1 MIPFLF
7 RVKEGR
13 KGKAG
18 DEKMTEIREIRPLER
33 VNAELQVPGSKS
45 YTQRA
50 LVIASLADGKSIL
63 RNTLVAED
71 TTHLVEALRL
81 LGAQIVT
88 SGQDLIVTGTG
99 GRIVN
104 PGRELFLGNNGT
116 AMRFLVSIAALGSG
130 DITLT
135 GDPRLCERPLQ
146 PLLEAI
152 GSLGVSSTCRLTGGY
167 PPVTVHGGTLRGG
180 RVLFQD
186 IESSQYVSS
195 ILIAAPYAAGDVEVE
210 IRGSAV
216 SRPYVE
222 MTQAVMKSFGVP
234 VEKHDESCFSIT
246 SGHRY
251 RGCRYL
257 VEGDLSSASYFF
269 LAAALCGGTVR
280 VTNTNFWTHQGD
292 VRFLR
297 YLKELG
303 CGVAAT
309 DRWIEVSGGKLIAG
323 DFTASM
329 EDLPDM
335 VPTLAVLAALR
346 PGRTII
352 RNVAHL
358 RIKESNRL
366 EALVTELAKT
376 GIRAEETGDG
386 LVITGGTPRGAEI
399 STYNDHRIAMSFAVL
414 GLCVPGMRI
423 RNPDCV
429 GKSFPGF
436 WEELGKLY
444 QTS

>member
-1 MIPFLF
+1 MAEVI
-7 RVKEGR
+7 
-13 KGKAG
+13 
-18 DEKMTEIREIRPLER
+18 EIRPLAR

-45 YTQRA
+45 YSQRA

-63 RNTLVAED
+63 RNTLVSED
-71 TTHLVEALRL
+71 THHLVEALRL
-81 LGAQIVT
+81 LGAGIVA
-88 SGQDLIVTGTG
+88 SDRDMIVTGTG
-99 GRIVN
+99 GRIGN
-104 PGRELFLGNNGT
+104 PGKDLFLGNNGT
-116 AMRFLVSIAALGSG
+116 AMRFLVGVAALASG

-152 GSLGVSSTCRLTGGY
+152 GGLGVPSTCRRNGGF
-167 PPVTVHGGTLRGG
+167 PPVTVHGGALHGG
-180 RVLFQD
+180 RVLFRD

-195 ILIAAPYAAGDVEVE
+195 ILIAAPYAAGDVEVQ
-210 IRGSAV
+210 ISGSSV

-222 MTQAVMKSFGVP
+222 MTLATMKTFGVP
-234 VEKHDESCFSIT
+234 VEKRGENLFAVT
-246 SGHRY
+246 GRQRY

-269 LAAALCGGTVR
+269 LAAALCGGSVR

-309 DRWIEVSGGKLIAG
+309 DHWIEVSGGKLPAG
-323 DFTASM
+323 DFSASM

-335 VPTLAVLAALR
+335 VPTMAVLAALR

-358 RIKESNRL
+358 RLKESNRL
-366 EALVTELAKT
+366 EALVRELAKT

-399 STYNDHRIAMSFAVL
+399 ETYNDHRIAMSFAVL
-414 GLCVPGMRI
+414 GLCAPGMRI
-423 RNPDCV
+423 RNPGCV

-436 WEELGKLY
+436 WDEFEKLY
-444 QTS
+444 QAS

>member
-1 MIPFLF
+1 
-7 RVKEGR
+7 
-13 KGKAG
+13 
-18 DEKMTEIREIRPLER
+18 MTR
-33 VNAELQVPGSKS
+33 
-45 YTQRA
+45 
-50 LVIASLADGKSIL
+50 
-63 RNTLVAED
+63 
-71 TTHLVEALRL
+71 
-81 LGAQIVT
+81 
-88 SGQDLIVTGTG
+88 
-99 GRIVN
+99 
-104 PGRELFLGNNGT
+104 
-116 AMRFLVSIAALGSG
+116 
-130 DITLT
+130 
-135 GDPRLCERPLQ
+135 
-146 PLLEAI
+146 
-152 GSLGVSSTCRLTGGY
+152 
-167 PPVTVHGGTLRGG
+167 
-180 RVLFQD
+180 
-186 IESSQYVSS
+186 
-195 ILIAAPYAAGDVEVE
+195 
-210 IRGSAV
+210 
-216 SRPYVE
+216 
-222 MTQAVMKSFGVP
+222 AVMKTFGVT
-234 VEKHDESCFSIT
+234 VEKHDENHFSIKG
-246 SGHRY
+246 GHRY

-309 DRWIEVSGGKLIAG
+309 DRWIEVSGGRLIAG

-399 STYNDHRIAMSFAVL
+399 ETYNDHRIAMSFAVL

-436 WEELGKLY
+436 WEEMGKLY
-444 QTS
+444 

>member
-1 MIPFLF
+1 MAE
-7 RVKEGR
+7 V
-13 KGKAG
+13 
-18 DEKMTEIREIRPLER
+18 MEIRPLER

-50 LVIASLADGKSIL
+50 LVIASLAEGKSLL
-63 RNTLVAED
+63 RNALVAED
-71 TTHLVEALRL
+71 TDHLVKALRL
-81 LGAQIVT
+81 LGAQIVH
-88 SGQDLIVTGTG
+88 SAQDVIVTGTG
-99 GRIVN
+99 GRIEN

-116 AMRFLVSIAALGSG
+116 AMRFLAGVAALGPG
-130 DITLT
+130 EITLT

-152 GSLGVSSTCRLTGGY
+152 GSLGVSSTCGRAGGF

-180 RVLFQD
+180 RVLFRD

-195 ILIAAPYAAGDVEVE
+195 ILLAAPYAAGDVEVE
-210 IRGSAV
+210 IAGSSV

-222 MTQAVMKSFGVP
+222 MTLAAMKAFGVT
-234 VEKHDESCFSIT
+234 VEKRGENLFSVR
-246 SGHRY
+246 SGNRY

-309 DRWIEVSGGKLIAG
+309 DQWIEVSGGRLTAG
-323 DFTASM
+323 DFSASM

-366 EALVTELAKT
+366 EALVTELTKT

-386 LVITGGTPRGAEI
+386 LVITGGMPRGAEI
-399 STYNDHRIAMSFAVL
+399 ETYNDHRIAMSFAVL
-414 GLCVPGMRI
+414 GLRVPGMRI
-423 RNPDCV
+423 RNPGCV

-436 WEELGKLY
+436 WAELEKLY
-444 QTS
+444 KTA

>member
-1 MIPFLF
+1 MSE
-7 RVKEGR
+7 VK
-13 KGKAG
+13 
-18 DEKMTEIREIRPLER
+18 EIRPLTR

-45 YTQRA
+45 YSQRA
-50 LVIASLADGKSIL
+50 LVIASLAEGKSIL
-63 RNTLVAED
+63 RNTLVSED
-71 TTHLVEALRL
+71 TQHLVEALRL
-81 LGAQIVT
+81 LGAGIVA
-88 SGQDLIVTGTG
+88 SDRDMIVTGTG
-99 GRIVN
+99 GRIGN
-104 PGRELFLGNNGT
+104 PDTELFLGNNGT
-116 AMRFLVSIAALGSG
+116 AMRFLVGVAALATG
-130 DITLT
+130 DVTLT

-152 GSLGVSSTCRLTGGY
+152 GGLGVPSTCRRAGGF
-167 PPVTVHGGTLRGG
+167 PPVTVHGGSLRGG
-180 RVLFQD
+180 RVLFRD

-195 ILIAAPYAAGDVEVE
+195 ILIAAPYAAGDVEVQ
-210 IRGSAV
+210 ISGSSV

-222 MTQAVMKSFGVP
+222 MTLATMNAFGVT
-234 VEKHDESCFSIT
+234 VEKRSENLFAIT
-246 SGHRY
+246 GGHRY

-280 VTNTNFWTHQGD
+280 VTNTSFRTHQGD
-292 VRFLR
+292 VQLLR

-303 CGVAAT
+303 CGVEAA
-309 DRWIEVSGGKLIAG
+309 DHWIAVSGGKLSDG
-323 DFTASM
+323 DFSVSM

-335 VPTLAVLAALR
+335 VPTMAVLAALR

-366 EALVTELAKT
+366 EALVRELAKT

-386 LVITGGTPRGAEI
+386 LVITGGKPQGAEI
-399 STYNDHRIAMSFAVL
+399 ETYNDHRIAMSFAVL
-414 GLCVPGMRI
+414 GLRAPGMRI
-423 RNPDCV
+423 RNPGCV

-436 WEELGKLY
+436 WDEFEKLY
-444 QTS
+444 QAS

>member
-1 MIPFLF
+1 
-7 RVKEGR
+7 
-13 KGKAG
+13 
-18 DEKMTEIREIRPLER
+18 MTDIKEIRPLAR

-45 YTQRA
+45 YSQRA
-50 LVIASLADGKSIL
+50 LVIASLADGKSML
-63 RNTLVAED
+63 RNALVAED
-71 TTHLVEALRL
+71 TTQLVEALQL
-81 LGAQIVT
+81 LGAQIVS
-88 SGQDLIVTGTG
+88 SGQDMIVTGTG
-99 GRIVN
+99 GRIRN
-104 PGRELFLGNNGT
+104 PGRELYLGNNGT
-116 AMRFLVSIAALGSG
+116 AMRFLVSVAALGSG

-146 PLLEAI
+146 PLLEGI
-152 GSLGVSSTCRLTGGY
+152 RSLGVSSTCRHNGGF
-167 PPVTVHGGTLRGG
+167 PPVIVHGGKLRGG
-180 RVLFQD
+180 RVIFRD

-195 ILIAAPYAAGDVEVE
+195 ILIAAPYAAEDVDVE

-222 MTQAVMKSFGVP
+222 MTQAVMKAFGVP
-234 VEKHDESCFSIT
+234 VEKHDENHFSIKG
-246 SGHRY
+246 GHRY

-269 LAAALCGGTVR
+269 LAAAICGGTVR

-303 CGVAAT
+303 CRVTAT
-309 DRWIEVSGGKLIAG
+309 DQWIEVSGGNLTAG
-323 DFTASM
+323 DFSAPM

-346 PGRTII
+346 PGRTVI

-366 EALVTELAKT
+366 EALVTELTKT

-399 STYNDHRIAMSFAVL
+399 ETYNDHRIAMSFAIL
-414 GLCVPGMRI
+414 GLAAPGMRI

-436 WEELGKLY
+436 WDELEKLY
-444 QTS
+444 RPI

>member
-1 MIPFLF
+1 MS
-7 RVKEGR
+7 
-13 KGKAG
+13 
-18 DEKMTEIREIRPLER
+18 T
-33 VNAELQVPGSKS
+33 
-45 YTQRA
+45 
-50 LVIASLADGKSIL
+50 L
-63 RNTLVAED
+63 RNTLVSDD
-71 TTHLVEALRL
+71 TRHLMEALRN
-81 LGAQIVT
+81 LGAGIVS
-88 SGQDLIVTGTG
+88 SGNDVIVTGTG
-99 GRIVN
+99 GRIRK
-104 PGRELFLGNNGT
+104 PERELHLGNNGT
-116 AMRFLVSIAALGSG
+116 ALRFLIGVAALGPG
-130 DITLT
+130 EITLT
-135 GDPRLCERPLQ
+135 GDPRLCERPVR
-146 PLLEAI
+146 PLLEGI
-152 GSLGVSSTCRLTGGY
+152 RSLGVSSTCRFTEGY
-167 PPVTVHGGTLRGG
+167 PPVTVQGGTLRGG
-180 RVLFQD
+180 RVIFQD

-195 ILIAAPYAAGDVEVE
+195 VLIAAPHAAGDVEVE

-234 VEKHDESCFSIT
+234 VEKRNENLFAVKG
-246 SGHRY
+246 GHRY

-280 VTNTNFWTHQGD
+280 VANTNFWTHQGD

-309 DRWIEVSGGKLIAG
+309 DQWIEVSGGKLAGG

-335 VPTLAVLAALR
+335 VPTLAVLAAVR

-352 RNVAHL
+352 RKVAHL

-366 EALVTELAKT
+366 EALVTELTKT

-386 LVITGGTPRGAEI
+386 LVITGGAPRGAEI
-399 STYNDHRIAMSFAVL
+399 ETYNDHRIAMSFAVL
-414 GLCVPGMRI
+414 GLAVPGMRI
-423 RNPDCV
+423 RNPGCV

-436 WEELGKLY
+436 WEEMGKLY
-444 QTS
+444 RTQ

>member
-1 MIPFLF
+1 
-7 RVKEGR
+7 
-13 KGKAG
+13 
-18 DEKMTEIREIRPLER
+18 MTEIKEIRPLTR

-50 LVIASLADGKSIL
+50 LVIASLADGKSML
-63 RNTLVAED
+63 RNALVAED

-81 LGAQIVT
+81 LGAQIVS
-88 SGQDLIVTGTG
+88 SGQDMIVTGTG
-99 GRIVN
+99 GRIQN
-104 PGRELFLGNNGT
+104 PGRELYLGNNGT
-116 AMRFLVSIAALGSG
+116 AMRFLVSVAALASG

-146 PLLEAI
+146 PLLEGI
-152 GSLGVSSTCRLTGGY
+152 RSLGVSSTCRLNGGL

-180 RVLFQD
+180 RVIFRD

-222 MTQAVMKSFGVP
+222 MTQAVMKAFGVP
-234 VEKHDESCFSIT
+234 VEKHDENHFSIKG
-246 SGHRY
+246 GHRY

-269 LAAALCGGTVR
+269 LAAAICGGTVR

-303 CGVAAT
+303 CGVTAT
-309 DRWIEVSGGKLIAG
+309 DQWIEVSGGNLTAG
-323 DFTASM
+323 DFSAPM

-346 PGRTII
+346 PGRTVI

-366 EALVTELAKT
+366 EALVTELTKT

-399 STYNDHRIAMSFAVL
+399 ETYNDHRIAMSFAIL
-414 GLCVPGMRI
+414 GLAAPGMRI

-436 WEELGKLY
+436 WAELDKLY
-444 QTS
+444 QTT

>member
-1 MIPFLF
+1 MAE
-7 RVKEGR
+7 V
-13 KGKAG
+13 
-18 DEKMTEIREIRPLER
+18 MEIRPLAR

-63 RNTLVAED
+63 RNTLVSED
-71 TTHLVEALRL
+71 THHLVEALRL
-81 LGAQIVT
+81 LGAGIVT
-88 SGQDLIVTGTG
+88 SDRDMIVTGTG
-99 GRIVN
+99 GRIQS

-116 AMRFLVSIAALGSG
+116 AMRFLVGVAALGSG

-152 GSLGVSSTCRLTGGY
+152 GSLGVPSTCRRTGGF

-180 RVLFQD
+180 RVLFRD

-210 IRGSAV
+210 IRRLQRVTPLCGDD
-216 SRPYVE
+216 
-222 MTQAVMKSFGVP
+222 P
-234 VEKHDESCFSIT
+234 VGDESLRGPRGEARENRFAVK
-246 SGHRY
+246 SGQRY

-309 DRWIEVSGGKLIAG
+309 DQWIEVSGGSSSRAISRPPWR
-323 DFTASM
+323 TC
-329 EDLPDM
+329 
-335 VPTLAVLAALR
+335 PTWCPPWPSLR
-346 PGRTII
+346 PCARDGPSSAMWRTFAS
-352 RNVAHL
+352 R
-358 RIKESNRL
+358 
-366 EALVTELAKT
+366 
-376 GIRAEETGDG
+376 RATAW
-386 LVITGGTPRGAEI
+386 RR
-399 STYNDHRIAMSFAVL
+399 S
-414 GLCVPGMRI
+414 
-423 RNPDCV
+423 
-429 GKSFPGF
+429 
-436 WEELGKLY
+436 
-444 QTS
+444 

>member
-1 MIPFLF
+1 M
-7 RVKEGR
+7 
-13 KGKAG
+13 
-18 DEKMTEIREIRPLER
+18 
-33 VNAELQVPGSKS
+33 
-45 YTQRA
+45 
-50 LVIASLADGKSIL
+50 
-63 RNTLVAED
+63 
-71 TTHLVEALRL
+71 
-81 LGAQIVT
+81 
-88 SGQDLIVTGTG
+88 IVTGTG
-99 GRIVN
+99 GRIGN
-104 PGRELFLGNNGT
+104 PGRELYLGNNGT
-116 AMRFLVSIAALGSG
+116 AMRFLVGVAALGSG

-152 GSLGVSSTCRLTGGY
+152 GSLGVSSTCRRAGGF

-180 RVLFQD
+180 RVVFRD

-210 IRGSAV
+210 IRGSVV

-222 MTQAVMKSFGVP
+222 MTLATMKAFGVP
-234 VEKHDESCFSIT
+234 VEKRSENLFAVK
-246 SGHRY
+246 SGQRY

-280 VTNTNFWTHQGD
+280 VANTNFRTHQGD

-309 DRWIEVSGGKLIAG
+309 DQWIEVSGGKLIEG
-323 DFTASM
+323 DFTVSM

-366 EALVTELAKT
+366 EALVTGADEDGHPGRGNRRRSRHHGRHAARRRDRDLQRSPDRHELC
-376 GIRAEETGDG
+376 RAGAPCPRHADPQPRLRREILPRLLGRAREAVSNHLTSPFRK
-386 LVITGGTPRGAEI
+386 GG
-399 STYNDHRIAMSFAVL
+399 
-414 GLCVPGMRI
+414 
-423 RNPDCV
+423 
-429 GKSFPGF
+429 
-436 WEELGKLY
+436 
-444 QTS
+444 

>member
-1 MIPFLF
+1 MND
-7 RVKEGR
+7 VK
-13 KGKAG
+13 
-18 DEKMTEIREIRPLER
+18 EIRPLKR
-33 VNAELQVPGSKS
+33 VNASVQVPGSKS
-45 YTQRA
+45 YSQRA
-50 LVIASLADGKSIL
+50 LIVASLADGKSML

-81 LGAQIVT
+81 LGAQIVS
-88 SGQDLIVTGTG
+88 SGQDVIVTGTG
-99 GRIVN
+99 GRIQN
-104 PGRELFLGNNGT
+104 PGRELYLGNNGT
-116 AMRFLVSIAALGSG
+116 AMRFLVSVAALGSG

-146 PLLEAI
+146 PLLEGI
-152 GSLGVSSTCRLTGGY
+152 RSLGVSSTCRHTGGF
-167 PPVTVHGGTLRGG
+167 PPVIVHGGTLRGG
-180 RVLFQD
+180 RVIFRD

-210 IRGSAV
+210 IRGSTV

-222 MTQAVMKSFGVP
+222 MTQAVMKAFGVP
-234 VEKHDESCFSIT
+234 VEKHDENHFSVK

-309 DRWIEVSGGKLIAG
+309 DQWIEVSGGRLIEG

-366 EALVTELAKT
+366 EALVTELTKT

-386 LVITGGTPRGAEI
+386 LVITGGTPRGVEI
-399 STYNDHRIAMSFAVL
+399 ETYNDHRIAMSFAVL

-436 WEELGKLY
+436 WEEMGNLY
-444 QTS
+444 

>member
-1 MIPFLF
+1 
-7 RVKEGR
+7 
-13 KGKAG
+13 
-18 DEKMTEIREIRPLER
+18 MTEIREIRPLDR
-33 VNAELQVPGSKS
+33 VNATVRVPGSKS

-50 LVIASLADGKSIL
+50 LVIALLAEGKSTL
-63 RNTLVAED
+63 RNILVSDD
-71 TTHLVEALRL
+71 TQHLMEALRH
-81 LGAQIVT
+81 LGAGIVS
-88 SGQDLIVTGTG
+88 SGDEVIVTGTG
-99 GRIVN
+99 GRVCN
-104 PGRELFLGNNGT
+104 PGRELSLGNNGT
-116 AMRFLVSIAALGSG
+116 ALRFLISVAALGSG

-135 GDPRLCERPLQ
+135 GDRRLCERPVL
-146 PLLEAI
+146 PLLE
-152 GSLGVSSTCRLTGGY
+152 GLRSLGVSSTCRFTEGF
-167 PPVTVHGGTLRGG
+167 PPVTVHGGSLQGG
-180 RVLFQD
+180 RVVFQD

-195 ILIAAPYAAGDVEVE
+195 VLISAPHASGDVDVE

-222 MTQAVMKSFGVP
+222 MTQAVMKVFGVS
-234 VEKHDESCFSIT
+234 VEKRNENLLAVKG
-246 SGHRY
+246 GHRY
-251 RGCRYL
+251 RGCHYL

-280 VTNTNFWTHQGD
+280 VMNTNFWTHQGD

-297 YLKELG
+297 HLKELG

-309 DRWIEVSGGKLIAG
+309 DQWIEVSGGKLAEG

-335 VPTLAVLAALR
+335 VPTLAVLAAVR

-366 EALVTELAKT
+366 EALVRELTKT
-376 GIRAEETGDG
+376 GIQAEELEDG
-386 LVITGGTPRGAEI
+386 IVITGGTPHGAEI
-399 STYNDHRIAMSFAVL
+399 ETYNDHRIAMSFAVL
-414 GLCVPGMRI
+414 GLAVPGMRI
-423 RNPDCV
+423 RNPGCV

-444 QTS
+444 QRS

>member
-1 MIPFLF
+1 MAEVI
-7 RVKEGR
+7 
-13 KGKAG
+13 
-18 DEKMTEIREIRPLER
+18 EIRPLAR

-45 YTQRA
+45 YSQRA

-63 RNTLVAED
+63 RNTLVSED
-71 TTHLVEALRL
+71 THHLVEALRL
-81 LGAQIVT
+81 LGAGIVA
-88 SGQDLIVTGTG
+88 SDRDMIVTGTG
-99 GRIVN
+99 GRIGN
-104 PGRELFLGNNGT
+104 PGKDLFLGNNGT
-116 AMRFLVSIAALGSG
+116 AMRFLVGVAALASG

-152 GSLGVSSTCRLTGGY
+152 GGLGVPSTCRRNGGF
-167 PPVTVHGGTLRGG
+167 PPVTVHGGALHGG
-180 RVLFQD
+180 RVLFRD

-195 ILIAAPYAAGDVEVE
+195 ILIAAPYAAGDVEVQ
-210 IRGSAV
+210 ISGSSV

-222 MTQAVMKSFGVP
+222 MTLAAMKTFGVP
-234 VEKHDESCFSIT
+234 VEKRGENLFAVT
-246 SGHRY
+246 GRQRY

-280 VTNTNFWTHQGD
+280 VTNTNIRTHQGD
-292 VRFLR
+292 VQFLR

-303 CGVAAT
+303 CSVEAR
-309 DRWIEVSGGKLIAG
+309 DHWIEVSGGKLSDG
-323 DFTASM
+323 DFSVSM

-335 VPTLAVLAALR
+335 VPTMAVLAALR

-366 EALVTELAKT
+366 EALVRELAKT

-386 LVITGGTPRGAEI
+386 LVITGGKPHGAEI
-399 STYNDHRIAMSFAVL
+399 ETYNDHRIAMGFAVL
-414 GLCVPGMRI
+414 GLRAPGMRI
-423 RNPDCV
+423 RNPGCV

-436 WEELGKLY
+436 WDELEKLY
-444 QTS
+444 QTV

>member
-1 MIPFLF
+1 MIE
-7 RVKEGR
+7 VKEI
-13 KGKAG
+13 K
-18 DEKMTEIREIRPLER
+18 PLTR

-50 LVIASLADGKSIL
+50 LVIASLADGKSML
-63 RNTLVAED
+63 RNALVAED
-71 TTHLVEALRL
+71 TTQLVEALQL
-81 LGAQIVT
+81 LGAQIVS
-88 SGQDLIVTGTG
+88 SGQDMIVTGTG
-99 GRIVN
+99 GRIRN
-104 PGRELFLGNNGT
+104 PGRELYLGNNGT
-116 AMRFLVSIAALGSG
+116 AMRFLVSVAALGSG

-146 PLLEAI
+146 PLLEGI
-152 GSLGVSSTCRLTGGY
+152 RSLGVSSTCRHNGGF
-167 PPVTVHGGTLRGG
+167 PPVIVHGGKLRGG
-180 RVLFQD
+180 RVIFRD

-195 ILIAAPYAAGDVEVE
+195 ILIAAPYAAEDVDVE

-222 MTQAVMKSFGVP
+222 MTQAVMKAFGVP
-234 VEKHDESCFSIT
+234 VEKHDENHFSIKG
-246 SGHRY
+246 GHRY

-269 LAAALCGGTVR
+269 LAAAICGGTVR

-303 CGVAAT
+303 CRVTAT
-309 DRWIEVSGGKLIAG
+309 DQWIEVSGGNLTAG
-323 DFTASM
+323 DFSAPM

-346 PGRTII
+346 PGRTVI

-366 EALVTELAKT
+366 EALVTELTKT

-399 STYNDHRIAMSFAVL
+399 ETYNDHRIAMSFAIL
-414 GLCVPGMRI
+414 GLAAPGMRI

-436 WEELGKLY
+436 WDELEKLY
-444 QTS
+444 RPI